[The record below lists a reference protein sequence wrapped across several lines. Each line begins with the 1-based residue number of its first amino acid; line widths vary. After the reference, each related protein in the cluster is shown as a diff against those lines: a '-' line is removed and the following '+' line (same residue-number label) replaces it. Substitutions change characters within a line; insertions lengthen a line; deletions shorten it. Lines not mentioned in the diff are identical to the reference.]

1 MPIEVM
7 LSGIA
12 MSFCQASRAASTI
25 VLAEA
30 ETAKPPSV
38 IVCSSKPERDASFRK
53 ALCGPLMPMARRRDH
68 KLSPISSG

>member
-12 MSFCQASRAASTI
+12 MSFCQASRAASI

-30 ETAKPPSV
+30 ETAKPPSDEGAIPNMTTV
-38 IVCSSKPERDASFRK
+38 R
-53 ALCGPLMPMARRRDH
+53 
-68 KLSPISSG
+68 

>member
-12 MSFCQASRAASTI
+12 MSFYQASRTASTI

-38 IVCSSKPERDASFRK
+38 HGRPPDGLA
-53 ALCGPLMPMARRRDH
+53 G
-68 KLSPISSG
+68 

>member
-12 MSFCQASRAASTI
+12 MSFCQASRTASTI

-30 ETAKPPSV
+30 ETAKPPSDEGAIPNMTTV
-38 IVCSSKPERDASFRK
+38 R
-53 ALCGPLMPMARRRDH
+53 
-68 KLSPISSG
+68 